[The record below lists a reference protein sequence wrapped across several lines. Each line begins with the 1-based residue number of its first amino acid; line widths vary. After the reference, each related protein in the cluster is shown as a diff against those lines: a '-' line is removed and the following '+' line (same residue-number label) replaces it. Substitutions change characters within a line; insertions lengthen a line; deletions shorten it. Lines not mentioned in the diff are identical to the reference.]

1 MPAIDLELMHMQAN
15 LEHQLGDARAGL
27 AEARLELS
35 IFDLDQAAQDLHWPE
50 GPPVSWSTLTARARR
65 LERDIETLELALTGA
80 DQLAAA
86 K

>member
-50 GPPVSWSTLTARARR
+50 GPPASKATLTARVRR
-65 LERDIETLELALTGA
+65 LERTIETLEQALTGA
-80 DQLAAA
+80 DAMSAA